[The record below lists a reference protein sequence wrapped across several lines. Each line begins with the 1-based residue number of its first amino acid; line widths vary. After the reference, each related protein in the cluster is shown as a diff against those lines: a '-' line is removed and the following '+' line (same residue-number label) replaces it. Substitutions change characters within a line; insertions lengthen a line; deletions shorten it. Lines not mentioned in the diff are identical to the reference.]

1 MPSLGR
7 SREAL
12 DTETDSSQPTAP
24 PRVKSG
30 SSNNSNNSNGSNNSR
45 PTTAVSNK

>member
-12 DTETDSSQPTAP
+12 DTETDGSQPTAP

-45 PTTAVSNK
+45 PTTAISNK